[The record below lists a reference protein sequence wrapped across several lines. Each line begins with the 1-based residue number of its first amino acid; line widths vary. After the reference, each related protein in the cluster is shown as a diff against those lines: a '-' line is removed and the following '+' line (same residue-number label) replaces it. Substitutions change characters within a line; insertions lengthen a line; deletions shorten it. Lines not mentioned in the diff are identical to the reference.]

1 MQFSK
6 NAVFS
11 GCLNSIISLF
21 IHTVGGEPRKRLII
35 PNFRVNY
42 YGKTYYIKVEDIN
55 DDGNDDDVVGF
66 YSVNLDG
73 LPFIVTGLDI
83 RDHPRVR

>member
-1 MQFSK
+1 M
-6 NAVFS
+6 
-11 GCLNSIISLF
+11 SLL
-21 IHTVGGEPRKRLII
+21 IYILGDKPRQRLIKLH
-35 PNFRVNY
+35 FRVNY